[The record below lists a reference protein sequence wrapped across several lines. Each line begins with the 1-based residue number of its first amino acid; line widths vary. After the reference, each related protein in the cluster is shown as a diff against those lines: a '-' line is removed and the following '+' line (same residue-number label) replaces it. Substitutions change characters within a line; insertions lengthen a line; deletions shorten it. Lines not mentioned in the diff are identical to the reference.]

1 MAFLAEDSWK
11 TGLSA
16 AQLAK
21 ITLIEKQRDG
31 LKSELNK
38 KCLNYDILNQ
48 SYEKE
53 KRKVRIEIIILT
65 DLDRN

>member
-48 SYEKE
+48 TFEKE
-53 KRKVRIEIIILT
+53 KRKVRIKIIVLT
-65 DLDRN
+65 DLDGN

>member
-48 SYEKE
+48 TFEKE
-53 KRKVRIEIIILT
+53 KRKVRIKIIILT
-65 DLDRN
+65 DLDGN

>member
-48 SYEKE
+48 SFEKE
-53 KRKVRIEIIILT
+53 KRKVRIKIIILT

>member
-48 SYEKE
+48 SFEKE
-53 KRKVRIEIIILT
+53 KRKVRIRIIILT